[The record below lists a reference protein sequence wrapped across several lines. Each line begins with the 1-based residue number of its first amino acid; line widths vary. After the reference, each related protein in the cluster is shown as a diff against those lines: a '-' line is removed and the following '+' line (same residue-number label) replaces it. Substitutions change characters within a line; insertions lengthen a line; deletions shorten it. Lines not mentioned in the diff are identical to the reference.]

1 MRRIL
6 VTGQGGQL
14 ATGLDHVAFTWVH
27 ATRSK
32 LLFFEHLHAFRFS
45 I

>member
-14 ATGLDHVAFTWVH
+14 ATGLERVAFTWVH
-27 ATRSK
+27 ATRST
-32 LLFFEHLHAFRFS
+32 LLFFEHLHTFR
-45 I
+45 